1 MLTASAKSESNYTP
15 IPEGTYLA
23 VCSMLIDLGEVY
35 NETYKNSARKVLI
48 GWELP
53 DETIT
58 IDGEQKPRF
67 ISKTYTLSLG
77 KKATLR
83 SDLAAW
89 RGRDFTED
97 ELLAFDLH
105 NIVGTSC
112 YMNIIHRQSKTND
125 RVYANISSI
134 MALPRGVPK
143 GELSGYAVV
152 FDLDKDPLE
161 KINDLPDW
169 IAERIKASE
178 TYMDRISK
186 QVTEDVQ
193 EKAPEIIELD
203 DSGDELP
210 F

>member
-1 MLTASAKSESNYTP
+1 MLTASAKAETNYTP

-23 VCSMLIDLGEVY
+23 VCSTLIDLGDEY
-35 NETYKNSARKVLI
+35 NEKWDNHSRKVLI

-53 DETIT
+53 DETYSV
-58 IDGEQKPRF
+58 DGEERRRF
-67 ISKTYTLSLG
+67 ITKTYTLSLG
-77 KKATLR
+77 KKSNLR
-83 SDLAAW
+83 ADLAAW

-97 ELLAFDLH
+97 ELKAFDLN

-112 YMNIIHRQSKTND
+112 YINIIHRQSKTGD
-125 RVYANISSI
+125 RTYANISSI

-143 GELSGYAVV
+143 GSLSGYATV

-161 KINDLPDW
+161 KIDELPEW
-169 IAERIKASE
+169 IAERIKSSE

-186 QVTEDVQ
+186 QVTDDVQ
-193 EKAPEIIELD
+193 EKGPEITELD
-203 DSGDELP
+203 DEEGELP